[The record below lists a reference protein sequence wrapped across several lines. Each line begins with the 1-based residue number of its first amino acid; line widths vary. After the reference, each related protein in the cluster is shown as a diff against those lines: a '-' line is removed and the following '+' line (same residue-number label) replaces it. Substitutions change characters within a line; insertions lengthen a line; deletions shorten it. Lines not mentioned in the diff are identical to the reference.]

1 MTDPMP
7 PTGSESSRAAA
18 LIGCL
23 RQHRRRLLLIVA
35 AQLHANGSLAVVLIA
50 AMAALLALNALGDL
64 ASHFLVARLAAAVV
78 NGFRLRLFRHV
89 HDLSVTFHT
98 RSRAGAVMSRFTSD

>member
-35 AQLHANGSLAVVLIA
+35 AQLPSVAFITIHPLLLKTLIDDAVVHANGSLAVVLIA

-78 NGFRLRLFRHV
+78 NGFRLRL
-89 HDLSVTFHT
+89 
-98 RSRAGAVMSRFTSD
+98 